1 MQEIKILL
9 HGYDW
14 LLLLSEQWKGTLF
27 FFFYFGGPGGAV
39 QCPKNKLLRSQK
51 QHHYRIEGKPVCQ
64 NGRGVQS
71 CPPTEEAVKNAAKS
85 IGYESKTT
93 LFTWEV
99 KENPW

>member
-1 MQEIKILL
+1 MQEITILL

-27 FFFYFGGPGGAV
+27 FFLFWRPRGAV

-51 QHHYRIEGKPVCQ
+51 QHHYRIEAKPVCQ

-71 CPPTEEAVKNAAKS
+71 CPPREEAVKNATKS
-85 IGYESKTT
+85 IG
-93 LFTWEV
+93 
-99 KENPW
+99 

>member
-27 FFFYFGGPGGAV
+27 FFFYYFVGPGGTV

-51 QHHYRIEGKPVCQ
+51 QHHYHIEGKPVCQ

-71 CPPTEEAVKNAAKS
+71 CPPTEEAVKNATKS
-85 IGYESKTT
+85 IG
-93 LFTWEV
+93 
-99 KENPW
+99 

>member
-9 HGYDW
+9 HGYNW
-14 LLLLSEQWKGTLF
+14 LLLLSFLAAKAMKGYLVVVF
-27 FFFYFGGPGGAV
+27 FLA
-39 QCPKNKLLRSQK
+39 PKNKLLRSQK

-71 CPPTEEAVKNAAKS
+71 CPPTEEAVNNATKS

>member
-1 MQEIKILL
+1 M
-9 HGYDW
+9 
-14 LLLLSEQWKGTLF
+14 KGHPVFL
-27 FFFYFGGPGGAV
+27 FYFGGPGGAV

-51 QHHYRIEGKPVCQ
+51 HHYRIEGKPVFQ

-85 IGYESKTT
+85 IGQESKTT